1 MSAGAFPLGAYTVL
15 AVVSNGYSVL
25 IGTSL
30 RVTHPSAS
38 FRQSKL

>member
-1 MSAGAFPLGAYTVL
+1 MGAGAFPLGAYTVL
-15 AVVSNGYSVL
+15 AVVSNGYSVP

-38 FRQSKL
+38 FH